1 MIAPGFRVRIMSDFV
16 RFEPFSN
23 RSDASIAAADIL
35 ASLLK
40 PCLASGPFAEASLV
54 VSGGTTPGP
63 CFNHLSLEVLDWSRV
78 TIVPSDERW
87 VPGDDQDSNERLIS
101 HYLLQ
106 NEARN
111 GRYMSFYRNGIEP
124 QQAPMQI
131 EQDLRMMDL
140 PFSAVLLGM
149 GADGHFASLFPDF
162 AGLPEAL
169 DPAGSAKCVLVQ
181 TASSPHL
188 RISLTLSALL
198 ASAAIVLLV
207 FGEAKRTV
215 IESALKGEG
224 NYPVEAL
231 LKHAKCPLHVV
242 WAP

>member
-1 MIAPGFRVRIMSDFV
+1 MSEFIEFRSFD
-16 RFEPFSN
+16 N
-23 RSDASIAAADIL
+23 RSEASIAAADIL
-35 ASLLK
+35 AGLLK
-40 PCLASGPFAEASLV
+40 PCLATAPFAEASFV

-63 CFNHLSLEVLDWSRV
+63 CFNRLSLEVMDWSRV

-87 VPGDDQDSNERLIS
+87 VPNDDSDSNERLIS

-106 NEARN
+106 NEARH
-111 GRYMSFYRNGIEP
+111 GKFLSFYRSGVEP
-124 QQAPMQI
+124 QKAPMLV
-131 EQDLRMMDL
+131 EHDLQMMEL

-149 GADGHFASLFPDF
+149 GTDGHFASLFPDY

-169 DPAGSAKCVLVQ
+169 DPESSEQCTLVKTAG
-181 TASSPHL
+181 SPHL
-188 RISLTLSALL
+188 RISLTLPALL
-198 ASAAIVLLV
+198 ASAGIVLLV
-207 FGEAKRTV
+207 FGEDKRAV

-231 LKHAKCPLHVV
+231 LKHAKCPLQVI